1 MAFMIVYMKKKN
13 DKKLIRINEKGV
25 SPVFLS
31 FGRWR
36 FHHCQQNSQRTY
48 HDVNG
53 QMTCRLSWI
62 LSCKT
67 PSYKPRIRE
76 DDSRLRLAPAS
87 L

>member
-1 MAFMIVYMKKKN
+1 M
-13 DKKLIRINEKGV
+13 NEKGV
-25 SPVFLS
+25 LPLSSPLTVGDFTIVSKTL
-31 FGRWR
+31 RAI
-36 FHHCQQNSQRTY
+36 C

-62 LSCKT
+62 PSCKT